1 MAAVSAPQATG
12 ALTPPTSSDGT
23 SSAWDYSVPSRNQS
37 TFPRQQHEDT
47 SQTERKQMTSHP
59 NGSSRRS
66 DSAKQ
71 SRSNSTTEPAHAPAR
86 LNNLNKK
93 GSMSG
98 TDSPSDSL
106 VDLYSSGGKNGAN
119 GVDHIERGRE
129 GKNGGP
135 YHEDDPGWIHRDKL
149 ARIESRE
156 LQAAGIILPRTRAYS
171 RRGAG
176 DRSREASATGLHRNE
191 QHPVK
196 QQRVESPTA
205 EELEDDDDGA
215 GWDPRSPEEIAAD
228 GNLSYRD
235 YGSLSKGSS
244 KIPLALTSPAPIP
257 WEYLERDAP
266 MQRSRSAVWGGE
278 DDSIAYPLPRA
289 KESSEEPVLQPTP
302 TTTPSAPKR
311 FTSADSSPK
320 KSANATPTNRKTSS
334 TSTTSKPPLTQQKQK
349 ARSGSNSRP
358 TTRSGEGPIKTPEGD
373 PPWLASMYK
382 PDPRLPPDQQLLP
395 TVARRLQQEQWEK
408 EGKFGNVYDRDFRP
422 LNDEEIKR
430 PEPAAVA
437 PEEQPEDKQEDL
449 NQQWPLRKPKSPE
462 PSRPGTSSGY
472 STMPRIQ
479 NAPPSRMQS
488 PMLAQFPVHGFEPE
502 EVPEKKKGCGCCVV
516 M

>member
-12 ALTPPTSSDGT
+12 ALTPPTSSDGN
-23 SSAWDYSVPSRNQS
+23 SSAWDYSVPTRNQQS
-37 TFPRQQHEDT
+37 SFPRQQHEET
-47 SQTERKQMTSHP
+47 SHSERKQMTSHP
-59 NGSSRRS
+59 NGSTRRS
-66 DSAKQ
+66 DGAKQ
-71 SRSNSTTEPAHAPAR
+71 SRSNSAADSAHPAAR
-86 LNNLNKK
+86 VNNLNKK
-93 GSMSG
+93 GSMGG

-106 VDLYSSGGKNGAN
+106 VDLYSSGPGKSATN
-119 GVDHIERGRE
+119 GVDHSERGRE
-129 GKNGGP
+129 GKSGAP

-171 RRGAG
+171 RRS
-176 DRSREASATGLHRNE
+176 RSREASATGLHRNE
-191 QHPVK
+191 QHPAK

-205 EELEDDDDGA
+205 EELEDDDEPA
-215 GWDPRSPEEIAAD
+215 GWDPRTPEEIAAD
-228 GNLSYRD
+228 SNSSYRD

-289 KESSEEPVLQPTP
+289 KASSEEPLSQVTP
-302 TTTPSAPKR
+302 TATPSAPKR
-311 FTSADSSPK
+311 FASTDSSPK
-320 KSANATPTNRKTSS
+320 KSANATPTNRKLSATSA
-334 TSTTSKPPLTQQKQK
+334 TSKPPITQQKQK

-422 LNDEEIKR
+422 LNDEEIKM

-437 PEEQPEDKQEDL
+437 PEEPEAKQEEL
-449 NQQWPLRKPKSPE
+449 LPQWPLRKARSPE

-479 NAPPSRMQS
+479 NAPPSRIQS

-502 EVPEKKKGCGCCVV
+502 EAAPEKKKGCGCCVV

>member
-12 ALTPPTSSDGT
+12 ALTPPTSSDGNA
-23 SSAWDYSVPSRNQS
+23 SAWDYSVPSRNQQS
-37 TFPRQQHEDT
+37 TFPRQQHDET
-47 SQTERKQMTSHP
+47 SHAERKQMTSHP
-59 NGSSRRS
+59 NGSTRRN
-66 DSAKQ
+66 DAAKQ
-71 SRSNSTTEPAHAPAR
+71 SRSNSAAEPAHAPPR
-86 LNNLNKK
+86 LNNINKK

-106 VDLYSSGGKNGAN
+106 VDLYSSGPAKSAAN
-119 GVDHIERGRE
+119 GVDPNERGRE
-129 GKNGGP
+129 GMGVAS

-171 RRGAG
+171 RR
-176 DRSREASATGLHRNE
+176 DRSRDTSATGLHRNE
-191 QHPVK
+191 QHPAK

-205 EELEDDDDGA
+205 EELEDDDTA
-215 GWDPRSPEEIAAD
+215 GWDPRTPEEIAAD
-228 GNLSYRD
+228 GISSYRD

-278 DDSIAYPLPRA
+278 EDSIAYPPPRA
-289 KESSEEPVLQPTP
+289 KASSEEPLFQPTP

-311 FTSADSSPK
+311 FASTDSSPK
-320 KSANATPTNRKTSS
+320 KSANATPTSRKMSANS
-334 TSTTSKPPLTQQKQK
+334 VTSKPPITQQTQK
-349 ARSGSNSRP
+349 PKGRSGSNSRP
-358 TTRSGEGPIKTPEGD
+358 TTRSGEIKTPEGD
-373 PPWLASMYK
+373 PASLASMYK

-395 TVARRLQQEQWEK
+395 AGARRAQQEQWEK

-422 LNDEEIKR
+422 LNDDEIKM
-430 PEPAAVA
+430 PEPAAIA
-437 PEEQPEDKQEDL
+437 PEEQPEAKQDEL
-449 NQQWPLRKPKSPE
+449 VPQWPLRKARSPA
-462 PSRPGTSSGY
+462 RRRTGTSSGS
-472 STMPRIQ
+472 STVSSIQ
-479 NAPPSRMQS
+479 NAPSKIQS

-502 EVPEKKKGCGCCVV
+502 VVPEKKKGCGCCVV

>member
-12 ALTPPTSSDGT
+12 ALTPPTSSDGN
-23 SSAWDYSVPSRNQS
+23 SSAWDYSVPTRNQQS
-37 TFPRQQHEDT
+37 AFPRQQHEET
-47 SQTERKQMTSHP
+47 SHAERKQMTSHP
-59 NGSSRRS
+59 NGSTRRN
-66 DSAKQ
+66 DAAKQ
-71 SRSNSTTEPAHAPAR
+71 HRSNSAAEPAHAPAR

-93 GSMSG
+93 SSMSG

-106 VDLYSSGGKNGAN
+106 VDLYSSGPGKSVSN
-119 GVDHIERGRE
+119 GVDHTERGRE
-129 GKNGGP
+129 EKGEAP

-171 RRGAG
+171 RR

-191 QHPVK
+191 QHPAK

-205 EELEDDDDGA
+205 EELEDDDTA
-215 GWDPRSPEEIAAD
+215 GWDPRTPEEIAAD
-228 GNLSYRD
+228 SNSSYRD

-278 DDSIAYPLPRA
+278 YDSIAYPPPRVKA
-289 KESSEEPVLQPTP
+289 SSEEPLSQPTP

-311 FTSADSSPK
+311 FASSDSSPK
-320 KSANATPTNRKTSS
+320 KSSNTTPTNRKMSATSA
-334 TSTTSKPPLTQQKQK
+334 TSKPPITQQKQK

-422 LNDEEIKR
+422 LNDDEIKM

-437 PEEQPEDKQEDL
+437 PEEQPEAKQEEL
-449 NQQWPLRKPKSPE
+449 LPQWPLRKARSPE

-479 NAPPSRMQS
+479 NAPSRIQS
-488 PMLAQFPVHGFEPE
+488 PMLAQFPVHALEPE
-502 EVPEKKKGCGCCVV
+502 QAPEKKKGCGCCVV

>member
-12 ALTPPTSSDGT
+12 ALTPPTSSDGN
-23 SSAWDYSVPSRNQS
+23 SSAWDYSVPSRNQQS
-37 TFPRQQHEDT
+37 TFPRQQQEET
-47 SQTERKQMTSHP
+47 SHAERKQMTSHP
-59 NGSSRRS
+59 NGSTRRN
-66 DSAKQ
+66 DGAKQ
-71 SRSNSTTEPAHAPAR
+71 HRSNSAAEPAHAPAR

-93 GSMSG
+93 SSMSG

-106 VDLYSSGGKNGAN
+106 VDLYSSGPVKSAAN
-119 GVDHIERGRE
+119 GVDYTERGRE
-129 GKNGGP
+129 GNSGNP

-171 RRGAG
+171 RR

-191 QHPVK
+191 QHPAK

-205 EELEDDDDGA
+205 EELEDDDTT
-215 GWDPRSPEEIAAD
+215 GWDPRTPEEIAAD
-228 GNLSYRD
+228 NNSSYRD

-266 MQRSRSAVWGGE
+266 MQRSRSAVWGAE
-278 DDSIAYPLPRA
+278 DDSIAYPTPRA
-289 KESSEEPVLQPTP
+289 KASSEEPHIQPTP

-311 FTSADSSPK
+311 FASADSSPK
-320 KSANATPTNRKTSS
+320 KSANATPTNRKMSATSV
-334 TSTTSKPPLTQQKQK
+334 TSKPPITHQKHK

-422 LNDEEIKR
+422 LNDDEIKM

-437 PEEQPEDKQEDL
+437 PEEQPEAKQEEL
-449 NQQWPLRKPKSPE
+449 LPQWPLRKARSPE

-479 NAPPSRMQS
+479 NAPSRIQS
-488 PMLAQFPVHGFEPE
+488 PMLAQFPVHPFEPE
-502 EVPEKKKGCGCCVV
+502 QAPEKKKKGCGCCVV

>member
-12 ALTPPTSSDGT
+12 ALTPPTSSDGNA
-23 SSAWDYSVPSRNQS
+23 SAWDYSVPSGNQQS
-37 TFPRQQHEDT
+37 TFPRQQHDET
-47 SQTERKQMTSHP
+47 SHAERKQMTPHP
-59 NGSSRRS
+59 NGSTRRN
-66 DSAKQ
+66 DAARQ
-71 SRSNSTTEPAHAPAR
+71 SRSNSVAEPVHAPPR
-86 LNNLNKK
+86 LNNLTKK

-106 VDLYSSGGKNGAN
+106 VDLYSSGPGKSAAN
-119 GVDHIERGRE
+119 GVDHSERGRE
-129 GKNGGP
+129 ENSGAS

-171 RRGAG
+171 RRN
-176 DRSREASATGLHRNE
+176 RSRDTSATGLHRNE

-205 EELEDDDDGA
+205 EELEDDDS
-215 GWDPRSPEEIAAD
+215 GWDPRTPEEIAAD
-228 GNLSYRD
+228 ANPSYRG

-266 MQRSRSAVWGGE
+266 IQRSRSAVWGGE
-278 DDSIAYPLPRA
+278 DDSIANPLPRA
-289 KESSEEPVLQPTP
+289 KASSEEPLFQPTP

-311 FTSADSSPK
+311 FASTDSSPK
-320 KSANATPTNRKTSS
+320 KSANATPTNRKMSATSV
-334 TSTTSKPPLTQQKQK
+334 TSKPPLTQQTQKQK
-349 ARSGSNSRP
+349 GRSGSNSRP
-358 TTRSGEGPIKTPEGD
+358 TTRSGEIKTPEGD

-422 LNDEEIKR
+422 LNDDEIKM
-430 PEPAAVA
+430 PEAAAVA
-437 PEEQPEDKQEDL
+437 PEEQPEAKQEEL
-449 NQQWPLRKPKSPE
+449 PQWPLRKARSPE
-462 PSRPGTSSGY
+462 PSHSGTSSGY

-479 NAPPSRMQS
+479 NAPPSRIQS
-488 PMLAQFPVHGFEPE
+488 PMLAQFPVHGFQP
-502 EVPEKKKGCGCCVV
+502 EVPEKNKGCGCCVV